1 MENNEILLELAQSIG
16 QIVDK
21 KVAEKT
27 ESVKPTLA
35 DAYKMVLEA
44 IQNGTLE
51 NEEGRSVE
59 ELLTMVRMNYT
70 WKYDEFVSGNKA
82 EDDSCRL
89 DHALDTVKKSIEKGE
104 MYSEDVADIL
114 DAIGSETKYDDE
126 VEDFLRKQADYFEIL
141 VDKDDIDEEWIFD
154 NVDSSIIRDVAV
166 RYVEENL

>member
-59 ELLTMVRMNYT
+59 ELLTMVRMAYT
-70 WKYDEFVSGNKA
+70 CKYDEFVSDNKA

-89 DHALDTVKKSIEKGE
+89 DRALDTVKKSIEDGE

-114 DAIGSETKYDDE
+114 DAIGNESKYDDE
-126 VEDFLRKQADYFEIL
+126 VADFGRRVAENLNL
-141 VDKDDIDEEWIFD
+141 VDKDDMDEDWIFD
-154 NVDSSIIRDVAV
+154 NLDNSTIRDVAI
-166 RYVEENL
+166 RYVDENL

>member
-27 ESVKPTLA
+27 ESVKPKLA
-35 DAYKMVLEA
+35 DAYKVVLES

-51 NEEGRSVE
+51 NEEGQSVE
-59 ELLTMVRMNYT
+59 ELLTMVRKSYT
-70 WKYDEFVSGNKA
+70 GKYDEFVSDNKA

-89 DHALDTVKKSIEKGE
+89 DSALDTVKKSIEDGE

-114 DAIGSETKYDDE
+114 DAIGNEIKYDDE
-126 VEDFLRKQADYFEIL
+126 VADFVREQAKYFDL
-141 VDKDDIDEEWIFD
+141 VDKDDMDEDWIFD
-154 NVDSSIIRDVAV
+154 NVDSSTIRDVAV
-166 RYVEENL
+166 RYVNDNL

>member
-51 NEEGRSVE
+51 NEEGQSVK
-59 ELLTMVRMNYT
+59 ELLTMVRMAYT
-70 WKYDEFVSGNKA
+70 CKYDEFVSDNKA

-89 DHALDTVKKSIEKGE
+89 DSALDTVKKSIEDGE
-104 MYSEDVADIL
+104 MYSEDIADIL
-114 DAIGSETKYDDE
+114 DAIGNERRYNDK
-126 VEDFLRKQADYFEIL
+126 VEDFVREQADYFDGL
-141 VDKDDIDEEWIFD
+141 VDKDDIDEDWIFD
-154 NVDSSIIRDVAV
+154 NVSGSIIRDVAI
-166 RYVEENL
+166 RYVNDNL

>member
-27 ESVKPTLA
+27 ESVKPKLA
-35 DAYKMVLEA
+35 DAYKVVLES

-51 NEEGRSVE
+51 NEEGQSVN
-59 ELLTMVRMNYT
+59 ELLTMVRMAYT
-70 WKYDEFVSGNKA
+70 CKYDEFVSDNKA

-89 DHALDTVKKSIEKGE
+89 DSALKTVKDSIENGE

-114 DAIGSETKYDDE
+114 DAIGSETKYNDE
-126 VEDFLRKQADYFEIL
+126 VEDFVRKQADYFDDL

>member
-1 MENNEILLELAQSIG
+1 MENNEILLELTQSIG

-51 NEEGRSVE
+51 NEEGQSVN
-59 ELLTMVRMNYT
+59 ELLTMVRMAYT
-70 WKYDEFVSGNKA
+70 CKYDEFVSDNKA

-89 DHALDTVKKSIEKGE
+89 DIALKTVKDSIEDCE
-104 MYSEDVADIL
+104 MYSEDIADIL
-114 DAIGSETKYDDE
+114 DAIGSESKYDDE
-126 VEDFLRKQADYFEIL
+126 VEDFVRKQADYFDVL
-141 VDKDDIDEEWIFD
+141 VDKDDVDEEWIFD
-154 NVDSSIIRDVAV
+154 NVDGSIIRDVAV
-166 RYVEENL
+166 RYVDENL

>member
-51 NEEGRSVE
+51 NEEGQSVN
-59 ELLTMVRMNYT
+59 ELLTMVRMAYT
-70 WKYDEFVSGNKA
+70 CKYDEFVSDNKA
-82 EDDSCRL
+82 EDESCRL
-89 DHALDTVKKSIEKGE
+89 DSALNTEKKSIEDGE
-104 MYSEDVADIL
+104 MYSDDVADIL

-126 VEDFLRKQADYFEIL
+126 VEDFLRKQVDY
-141 VDKDDIDEEWIFD
+141 DEEWIFD

>member
-126 VEDFLRKQADYFEIL
+126 VEDFLRKQAENLNL

>member
-51 NEEGRSVE
+51 NEEGQSVK
-59 ELLTMVRMNYT
+59 ELLTMVRMAYT
-70 WKYDEFVSGNKA
+70 CKYDEFVSDNKE

-89 DHALDTVKKSIEKGE
+89 DIALKTVKDSIEDGE
-104 MYSEDVADIL
+104 MYSEDIADIL
-114 DAIGSETKYDDE
+114 EAIGSESKYDDE
-126 VEDFLRKQADYFEIL
+126 VEDFVRKQADYFDVL
-141 VDKDDIDEEWIFD
+141 VDKDDIDEDWIFD
-154 NVDSSIIRDVAV
+154 NVDNSTIRDVAV
-166 RYVEENL
+166 RYVDENL

>member
-51 NEEGRSVE
+51 NEEGQSVK
-59 ELLTMVRMNYT
+59 ELLTMVRMAYT
-70 WKYDEFVSGNKA
+70 CKYDEFVSDNKA

-89 DHALDTVKKSIEKGE
+89 DSALKTVKDSIEDGE
-104 MYSEDVADIL
+104 MYSEDIADIL
-114 DAIGSETKYDDE
+114 DAIGSESKYDDE
-126 VEDFLRKQADYFEIL
+126 VEDFVRKQADYFDVL
-141 VDKDDIDEEWIFD
+141 VDKDDVDEEWIFD
-154 NVDSSIIRDVAV
+154 NVDSSIIRDVAI
-166 RYVEENL
+166 RYVDENL

>member
-59 ELLTMVRMNYT
+59 ELLTMIRMAYT
-70 WKYDEFVSGNKA
+70 CKYDEFISDNKA
-82 EDDSCRL
+82 EDESCRL
-89 DHALDTVKKSIEKGE
+89 DSALNTVKKSIEDGE
-104 MYSEDVADIL
+104 MYSDDVADIL

-141 VDKDDIDEEWIFD
+141 VDIDDMDEEWIFD

>member
-1 MENNEILLELAQSIG
+1 MENNGILLELAQSIG

-51 NEEGRSVE
+51 NEGGRSVE
-59 ELLTMVRMNYT
+59 ELLTMVRMAYT
-70 WKYDEFVSGNKA
+70 CKYDKFVSDNKA

-89 DHALDTVKKSIEKGE
+89 DIALKTVKDSIEDGE
-104 MYSEDVADIL
+104 MYSEDIADIL
-114 DAIGSETKYDDE
+114 DAIGSESKYDDE
-126 VEDFLRKQADYFEIL
+126 VEDFVRKQVDYFEIL
-141 VDKDDIDEEWIFD
+141 VDIDEEWIFD

>member
-51 NEEGRSVE
+51 NEEGQSVK
-59 ELLTMVRMNYT
+59 ELLTMVRMAYT
-70 WKYDEFVSGNKA
+70 CKYDEFVA
-82 EDDSCRL
+82 EDDSCHL
-89 DHALDTVKKSIEKGE
+89 DIALKTVKDSIEDGE
-104 MYSEDVADIL
+104 MYSEDIADIL
-114 DAIGSETKYDDE
+114 DAIGSESKYDDE
-126 VEDFLRKQADYFEIL
+126 VESFVRKQADYLDDF
-141 VDKDDIDEEWIFD
+141 VDKDDVDEDWIFD
-154 NVDSSIIRDVAV
+154 NVDSSTIRDVAV
-166 RYVEENL
+166 RYVDENL

>member
-51 NEEGRSVE
+51 NEEGQSVN
-59 ELLTMVRMNYT
+59 ELLTMVRMAYT
-70 WKYDEFVSGNKA
+70 CKYDEFVSDNKA

-89 DHALDTVKKSIEKGE
+89 DIALKTVKKSIEKGE

-114 DAIGSETKYDDE
+114 DAIGSEPKYDDE

-141 VDKDDIDEEWIFD
+141 VDIDDMDEEWIFD

-166 RYVEENL
+166 RYVKENL

>member
-1 MENNEILLELAQSIG
+1 MAQSIG

-70 WKYDEFVSGNKA
+70 WKYDEFVLDNKA

-89 DHALDTVKKSIEKGE
+89 DSALDTVKKSIEAGE
-104 MYSEDVADIL
+104 MYSDDVADIL
-114 DAIGSETKYDDE
+114 DAIGSESKYDDE
-126 VEDFLRKQADYFEIL
+126 VEDFVRREAENLDL
-141 VDKDDIDEEWIFD
+141 VDKDDIDEDWIFD
-154 NVDSSIIRDVAV
+154 NVDNPTIRVVAV
-166 RYVEENL
+166 RYVDENL

>member
-21 KVAEKT
+21 KVAERT

-51 NEEGRSVE
+51 NEEGQSVK
-59 ELLTMVRMNYT
+59 ELLTMVRMAYT
-70 WKYDEFVSGNKA
+70 CKYDEFVSDNKA

-89 DHALDTVKKSIEKGE
+89 DSALDTVKKSIEDGE
-104 MYSEDVADIL
+104 MYSEDIADIL
-114 DAIGSETKYDDE
+114 DAIGNERRYNDK
-126 VEDFLRKQADYFEIL
+126 VEDFVREQADYFDGL
-141 VDKDDIDEEWIFD
+141 VDKDDIDEDWIFD
-154 NVDSSIIRDVAV
+154 NVSGSIIRDVAI
-166 RYVEENL
+166 RYVNDNL

>member
-27 ESVKPTLA
+27 ESLKPTLA
-35 DAYKMVLEA
+35 DAYKMVLES

-59 ELLTMVRMNYT
+59 ELLTMVRMAYT
-70 WKYDEFVSGNKA
+70 CKYDEFVSDNKA
-82 EDDSCRL
+82 EDESCRL
-89 DHALDTVKKSIEKGE
+89 DIALNTVKKSIEKGE
-104 MYSEDVADIL
+104 MYSEGIADIL
-114 DAIGSETKYDDE
+114 DAIGSEPKYDDE

-141 VDKDDIDEEWIFD
+141 VDIDDMDEEWIFD

-166 RYVEENL
+166 RYVNDNL

>member
-51 NEEGRSVE
+51 NEEGQSVT
-59 ELLTMVRMNYT
+59 ELLTMVRMTYT
-70 WKYDEFVSGNKA
+70 CKYDEFVSDNKE

-89 DHALDTVKKSIEKGE
+89 DIALKTVKDSIEDGE
-104 MYSEDVADIL
+104 MYSEDIADIL
-114 DAIGSETKYDDE
+114 DAIGSESKYDDE
-126 VEDFLRKQADYFEIL
+126 VEDFVRKQADYFDII
-141 VDKDDIDEEWIFD
+141 VDKDDVDEDWIFD
-154 NVDSSIIRDVAV
+154 NVDSSTIRDVAV
-166 RYVEENL
+166 RYVDENL

>member
-35 DAYKMVLEA
+35 DAYKMVLES

-59 ELLTMVRMNYT
+59 ELLTMVRKSYT
-70 WKYDEFVSGNKA
+70 CKYDEFVSDNKE

-89 DHALDTVKKSIEKGE
+89 NIALKTVKDSIEDGE
-104 MYSEDVADIL
+104 MYSEDIADIL
-114 DAIGSETKYDDE
+114 DAIGNESKYDDE
-126 VEDFLRKQADYFEIL
+126 VEDFVRREAENLDL
-141 VDKDDIDEEWIFD
+141 VDKDDIDEDWIFD
-154 NVDSSIIRDVAV
+154 NVDNPTIRDVAV
-166 RYVEENL
+166 RYVDENL

>member
-16 QIVDK
+16 HIVDK

-35 DAYKMVLEA
+35 DAYKMVLES

-51 NEEGRSVE
+51 NEEGQSVK
-59 ELLTMVRMNYT
+59 ELLTMIRMAYT
-70 WKYDEFVSGNKA
+70 CKYDEFVSDNKA
-82 EDDSCRL
+82 EDDSCHL
-89 DHALDTVKKSIEKGE
+89 DSALDTVKKSIEKGE
-104 MYSEDVADIL
+104 MYSEDIADIL

-141 VDKDDIDEEWIFD
+141 VDIDDMNEEWIFD

>member
-51 NEEGRSVE
+51 NEEGRSVK
-59 ELLTMVRMNYT
+59 ELLTMVRMAYT
-70 WKYDEFVSGNKA
+70 CKYDEFVSDNKA

-89 DHALDTVKKSIEKGE
+89 DIALKTVKDSIEKGE

-126 VEDFLRKQADYFEIL
+126 VEAFLRKQADYFEIL
-141 VDKDDIDEEWIFD
+141 VDIDDMDEEWIFD

>member
-35 DAYKMVLEA
+35 DAYKMVLES

-51 NEEGRSVE
+51 NEEGQSVN
-59 ELLTMVRMNYT
+59 ELLTMVRMAYT
-70 WKYDEFVSGNKA
+70 CKYDEFVSDNKA

-89 DHALDTVKKSIEKGE
+89 DIALKTVKDSIEDGE
-104 MYSEDVADIL
+104 MYSEDIADIL
-114 DAIGSETKYDDE
+114 DAIGSESKYDDE
-126 VEDFLRKQADYFEIL
+126 VEDFVRKQADY
-141 VDKDDIDEEWIFD
+141 VDEEWIFD

-166 RYVEENL
+166 RYVNDNL

>member
-1 MENNEILLELAQSIG
+1 MKNNEILLELAQSIE

-35 DAYKMVLEA
+35 DAYKMVLES

-51 NEEGRSVE
+51 NEEGQSVT
-59 ELLTMVRMNYT
+59 ELLTMVRMEYT
-70 WKYDEFVSGNKA
+70 SKYDEFVSDNKA

-89 DHALDTVKKSIEKGE
+89 DSALNTVKKSIEKGE
-104 MYSEDVADIL
+104 MHSEDIADIL

-141 VDKDDIDEEWIFD
+141 VDTDDMDEDWIFD